1 MSIQTEAL
9 LMIGIFALV
18 VILLITLIPPEE

>member
-9 LMIGIFALV
+9 LMIGIF
-18 VILLITLIPPEE
+18 LLIVIILTTLIPPEE